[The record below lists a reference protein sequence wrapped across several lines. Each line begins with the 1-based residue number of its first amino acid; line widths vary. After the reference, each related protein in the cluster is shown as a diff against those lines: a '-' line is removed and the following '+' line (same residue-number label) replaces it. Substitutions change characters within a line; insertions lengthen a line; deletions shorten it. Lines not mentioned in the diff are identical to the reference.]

1 MRNAWSAKQR
11 RWLGSGRYPCCRWI
25 AVTNSNN
32 ITSTYTD
39 ANRNSYANG
48 YG

>member
-1 MRNAWSAKQR
+1 MRHTRAAEQR
-11 RWLGSGRYPCCRWI
+11 RWLGSGRYSSCRRI

-32 ITSTYTD
+32 ITNTYAD
-39 ANRNSYANG
+39 ANRNGYANG